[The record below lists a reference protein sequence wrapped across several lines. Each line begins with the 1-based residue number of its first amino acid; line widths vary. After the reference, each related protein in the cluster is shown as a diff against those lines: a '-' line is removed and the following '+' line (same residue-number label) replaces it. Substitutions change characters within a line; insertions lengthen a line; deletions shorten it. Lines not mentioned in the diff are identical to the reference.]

1 MVFSFSP
8 VRGEISAPPC
18 PPATTKGEK
27 MITGALNTIFVE
39 LVFFLTLG
47 DQIDKTV
54 QQLREK
60 KSDDWNTARGSFS
73 GSARVY
79 YDMTKFNISGI

>member
-1 MVFSFSP
+1 
-8 VRGEISAPPC
+8 
-18 PPATTKGEK
+18 

-60 KSDDWNTARGSFS
+60 KSDDWNTATGSFS

-79 YDMTKFNISGI
+79 YDITKFNISGI